1 MNDKKPY
8 DIGDIFRQMELD
20 LIANMRKVFHYHER
34 EEGKEGFKWEQ
45 WQRAKLRAINEYRKR
60 NKNIVNSYTDKII
73 KNVDEQLGRNYRE
86 GENNFIG
93 LGKRVLNKV
102 KSFFGLENDAIKV
115 DPKLGLPVDTSEQQ
129 KTREYISAMRGQPPT
144 IPEDNSFFKLNDKK
158 LEALQEVVKSDLKK
172 AQVSVLRK
180 MDDVYRQ
187 TIFKSQVYLESGATT
202 VYKAIDMATKDFL
215 SKGIDSITYS
225 NGTKVNIASYAEM
238 CLRTANHRA
247 TLLGEGKKRDGWG
260 IHLVVV
266 SAHAN
271 TCPKCAPWQGKI
283 LVDDVFSHP
292 SQEYIQEYS
301 KKYLLLSEAI
311 KAGLLHPNCRHT
323 LATYFEGI
331 TNLPKVQDTEDA
343 IKTYKFEQ
351 KQREME
357 RDIRKYKRIMA
368 GAMDE
373 RNLKYAQD
381 KVEALEKELRSFLK
395 LHPELRRAQERE
407 VNRIPVENKEDN
419 GLLNQNK
426 YLDIPSDTLKHANEG
441 DFTNPKNPKKIRTG
455 EIKLKGGG
463 HGQAG
468 IELLNNKGIEYN
480 IVKEYENG
488 VRIGNVPN
496 HKMKAKQAGTGQA
509 WFPKGW
515 NEKEIE
521 NAAKYVA
528 NLKNKSDYTIEK
540 KYKDGHVSAIF
551 KYANYKGVTVGV
563 CYEVA
568 KGEITTIFPDETQRM
583 IGGNKSD

>member
-1 MNDKKPY
+1 MSDKKPY

-34 EEGKEGFKWEQ
+34 EEDKEGFKWEQ
-45 WQRAKLRAINEYRKR
+45 WQRAKMRAITEYRKR
-60 NKNIVNSYTDKII
+60 NNSIVNSYTDKII
-73 KNVDEQLGRNYRE
+73 KNVDKQLGRSYRE

-102 KSFFGLENDAIKV
+102 KSFFGLKNDEIKV
-115 DPKLGLPVDTSEQQ
+115 DPKIGIPVDTSEQQ
-129 KTREYISAMRGQPPT
+129 KAREYISYMRGQSPT
-144 IPEDNSFFKLNDKK
+144 IPEDNSFFKLNDRK
-158 LEALQEVVKSDLKK
+158 LEALQEVVKNDLKK
-172 AQVSVLRK
+172 AQSSVLRK

-187 TIFKSQVYLESGATT
+187 TIFKSQVYLQSGATT
-202 VYKAIDMATKDFL
+202 VYKSIDMATKDFL
-215 SKGIDSITYS
+215 NKGIDSITYS
-225 NGTKVNIASYAEM
+225 NGSKMNIASYAEM

-247 TLLGEGKKRDGWG
+247 TLLGEGKKRDEFG

-271 TCPKCAPWQGKI
+271 TCSKCAPWQGKV

-292 SQEYIQEYS
+292 SQEYIEEYS
-301 KKYLLLSEAI
+301 KKYPLLSEAI

-331 TNLPKVQDTEDA
+331 TNLPKIPDEKEAAD
-343 IKTYKFEQ
+343 TYKAEQ
-351 KQREME
+351 KQREIE
-357 RDIRKYKRIMA
+357 RDIRKYKRIAA
-368 GAMDE
+368 GSCDE
-373 RNLKYAQD
+373 GNLKYAED
-381 KVEALEKELRSFLK
+381 KVKQLEKELKSFLK

-407 VNRIPVENKEDN
+407 ENKIPITNKEDN

-426 YLDIPSDTLKHANEG
+426 YLDIPSETLKHANEG
-441 DFTNPKNPKKIRTG
+441 DFTNPKNPKKIKPG

-463 HGQAG
+463 HGESG
-468 IELLNNKGIEYN
+468 IDLLNQKGIEYN
-480 IVKEYENG
+480 IVKKYDNG
-488 VRIGNVPN
+488 VRVGNVPK
-496 HKMKAKQAGTGQA
+496 HKMKAKQEGTGQA
-509 WFPKGW
+509 WFPKSW

-521 NAAKYVA
+521 NAAEYVA
-528 NLKNKSDYTIEK
+528 NLKNKSDYIIERK
-540 KYKDGHVSAIF
+540 HKDGHLSAIF

-583 IGGNKSD
+583 IGGNNND